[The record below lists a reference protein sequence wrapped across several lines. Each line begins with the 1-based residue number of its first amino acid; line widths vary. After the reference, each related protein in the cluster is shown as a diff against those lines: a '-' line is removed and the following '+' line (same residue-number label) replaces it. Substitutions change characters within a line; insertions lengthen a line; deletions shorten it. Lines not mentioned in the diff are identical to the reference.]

1 MSGADSRGFDWKE
14 IAGVLHIAG
23 VSSRVT
29 FWREVQRLGARNVD
43 REPRTI
49 LHNAG
54 SDSDSVKPDKLPA
67 KRGEKLFSTAFLSLR
82 RRGGKRRKK
91 L

>member
-1 MSGADSRGFDWKE
+1 
-14 IAGVLHIAG
+14 VLHIAG

-29 FWREVQRLGARNVD
+29 FWREVQRLRAKNVD
-43 REPRTI
+43 RGARTI

-54 SDSDSVKPDKLPA
+54 SDSESVKPDKLPD
-67 KRGEKLFSTAFLSLR
+67 KHGEKLLSTAFLSLR
-82 RRGGKRRKK
+82 RRGDKRRRK